1 MNFLIKGLAIL
12 LYLCYSLNLNAT
24 TVVIDYPRVVSK
36 NNRYC
41 VIRKICLADEY
52 TEIFFRYMSPYGKGG
67 WINFSDSAILQVFP
81 SISIRP
87 VFIMGIEGIPY
98 APDKHVFEEI
108 GEEVCFSLKFPAI
121 PKDTKSMGIYERVQ
135 GGFEFIIRL
144 TSDASAFFREEKRMY
159 DGIHME
165 HLKQQIR
172 AYNEPK
178 I

>member
-36 NNRYC
+36 SNRYC

-81 SISIRP
+81 SDSIRP
-87 VFIMGIEGIPY
+87 VFM
-98 APDKHVFEEI
+98 
-108 GEEVCFSLKFPAI
+108 
-121 PKDTKSMGIYERVQ
+121 
-135 GGFEFIIRL
+135 
-144 TSDASAFFREEKRMY
+144 AFQR
-159 DGIHME
+159 
-165 HLKQQIR
+165 
-172 AYNEPK
+172 
-178 I
+178 